1 MEVKIMTG
9 SNQELSLKL
18 DQMDLEMLFIIVFVT
33 IDDLYWEVVPQ
44 CVVNRPG
51 STPKLSDSEVIAIS
65 FVGEMFFDSETAWLS
80 FVSRNYKHLFPQLNE
95 RSRFHRRNK
104 DLWVVKNLIRRRL
117 LEKLDVAFEQF
128 HLVDSMPV
136 PVCKYVRGKRSRLFY
151 GEVDKNQLF
160 GVCES
165 KDEKVFGFKLHLLIT
180 INGIIANFVLAPAA
194 PHDVSLVEEV
204 LEAFNNLIV
213 GADKGYISQI
223 IKETLKQHQ
232 KITLVTPKRSNQKQQ
247 NTKGEKYFL
256 ARHRKMIET
265 INSLLSE
272 QFHITRTRARKLWGL
287 FSKIVSKITSLTLC
301 CYINKL
307 MGRPLLE
314 VKSLAY

>member
-1 MEVKIMTG
+1 MTG
-9 SNQELSLKL
+9 SNQELLLTL
-18 DQMDLEMLFIIVFVT
+18 DQVDLEMLFIIAFVI
-33 IDDLYWEVVPQ
+33 IDDLYREVVPP

-51 STPKLSDSEVIAIS
+51 SDPKLSDSEVITIS
-65 FVGEMFFDSETAWLS
+65 FIGEMFFDSETAWLS
-80 FVSRNYKHLFPQLNE
+80 FVSRNYRYLFPQLNE

-104 DLWVVKNLIRRRL
+104 DLWMVKNLIRCRL
-117 LEKLDVAFEQF
+117 LEELDVAFEQF
-128 HLVDSMPV
+128 HLMDSMPV
-136 PVCKYVRGKRSRLFY
+136 PVCKYVRAKRSRLFC

-165 KDEKVFGFKLHLLIT
+165 KDEKIFGFKLHLLIT
-180 INGIIANFVLAPAA
+180 INGIITNFVLAPAA
-194 PHDVSLVEEV
+194 PHDLRLVEEV
-204 LEAFNNLIV
+204 LEAFNNLIL
-213 GADKGYISQI
+213 GADKGYISEAL
-223 IKETLKQHQ
+223 KESLKQHQ
-232 KITLVTPKRSNQKQQ
+232 KITLITPKRANQAQQ

-301 CYINKL
+301 NYINKL

-314 VKSLAY
+314 VKALAF